1 MIRPGKF
8 PPEMTVGEV
17 NAYVNYMSK
26 QHPDIKSGTLDIE
39 LTEDGG
45 EVKLTLTPDVVRF
58 QRIRRI
64 TGYLVGDLSRFNN
77 AKRREVDD
85 RVKHAE
91 V

>member
-8 PPEMTVGEV
+8 PPKMTVGEV

-39 LTEDGG
+39 LDGG
-45 EVKLTLTPDVVRF
+45 DEVELTLTPDVVRF

-64 TGYLVGDLSRFNN
+64 TGYLVGGLSRFNN

-85 RVKHAE
+85 RVKHVE